1 MAVGDITRLKDVVG
15 ADGGYLCLT
24 DNDRIFVGKDCLFGM
39 SKLRATSNQLYIK
52 RITPNNYLIL

>member
-15 ADGGYLCLT
+15 ADGGYLCFT
-24 DNDRIFVGKDCLFGM
+24 DNASIFVDQGCLFGM
-39 SKLRATSNQLYIK
+39 SKLGTTSNQLYLK

>member
-1 MAVGDITRLKDVVG
+1 MAVGDVTRLKDVVG

-24 DNDRIFVGKDCLFGM
+24 DNDRIFVDQDCLFGT
-39 SKLRATSNQLYIK
+39 SKLGTASSQLYLK